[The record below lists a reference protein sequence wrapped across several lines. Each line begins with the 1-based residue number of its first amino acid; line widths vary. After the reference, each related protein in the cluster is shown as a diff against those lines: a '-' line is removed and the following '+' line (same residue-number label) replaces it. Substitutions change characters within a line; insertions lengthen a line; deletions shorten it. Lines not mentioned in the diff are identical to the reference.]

1 MGGKGVDKGGDRN
14 GWGGERRGWRS
25 GEKRK
30 GGRRGKGKGRRDSR
44 MPPPLK
50 ENVWVRSWLPS
61 GLSLFITTRF
71 VRFSGSSAV
80 SFLQLMLMLLCLVS
94 RARLSW
100 VLDGVGYKRALK
112 VHRHHHIHIITSY
125 KNGTISLCVTYSREI
140 SVGPICRL
148 TTIISAG

>member
-1 MGGKGVDKGGDRN
+1 MAGEANGG
-14 GWGGERRGWRS
+14 GGEAEKSGREGGEGRGREE
-25 GEKRK
+25 GTAEC
-30 GGRRGKGKGRRDSR
+30 
-44 MPPPLK
+44 PPPLK